1 MAWRPEPYTGTEVG
15 FSALCVAKD
24 VTYRFIDDVVRE
36 IAALTPGPYFHAGGD
51 EVKTLTPEQ
60 YKQFVERVQTIVQS
74 HGKQMVGWDEVA
86 SATLLPTSIVQHWR
100 PDASREQLAASP
112 HLILS
117 PANRAVPRHEIRR
130 QHDAGSQLGR
140 NVSVRQSYDWDPAA
154 LVIGAAADRFSAS
167 RRRSGRRR

>member
-74 HGKQMVGWDEVA
+74 HGKQMVGWDEIA

-100 PDASREQLAASP
+100 PDASPGAAGRLAAP
-112 HLILS
+112 H
-117 PANRAVPRHEIRR
+117 PVPGQPAVPRHEIRR
-130 QHDAGSQLGR
+130 QHDAGTQLGR
-140 NVSVRQSYDWDPAA
+140 QCVSETELRLGSG
-154 LVIGAAADRFSAS
+154 GAVMARRPTRFSAS
-167 RRRSGRRR
+167 RHRSGRRR